1 MATGRNRLAALTG
14 DDTFQFTFSVPVP
27 KFQPP
32 TYQRSEKPEPSS
44 DNSTPDSSC
53 SQLLFSLIPE
63 SHDGDG
69 SDESEIADEEKG
81 QEEDDRAHHESHAK
95 ESPEELMTT
104 AAHPPKAS
112 SGQVVVRRLRTRSVI
127 VSDDAAQKP
136 SRKTTAKRK
145 PIQRK
150 RKADPNDENSHQHL
164 SNAPTTDEDDVHA
177 AAKDE
182 DKAPPTKVRRSWKSR
197 YTDESS
203 ERVGL
208 KETNDRYSFTKGALA
223 AASEIKQDHHDD
235 HSYSTENSLLEM
247 SHHEHSRLEISQL
260 EDSGIENSLEISQLE
275 ESKIETSHLADSHL
289 EFRSGYDYFVG
300 VSEEENDDY
309 GYHGSD
315 EHEGSGVGHI
325 LDASD
330 ALKLIKQR
338 RQERLSK
345 TTNPPPQVDS
355 CESLPPSSLPP
366 AKAERMVPTSK
377 SEDFCYVD
385 SDCEEPPPPDA
396 RNDEDGRKL
405 VYVFRGQRY
414 FTDVDLTEIPWAAA
428 DSEDEDDLQQI
439 RFKPRVLWP
448 DHPEDANSR
457 IKLRD
462 TPVNSRLL

>member
-1 MATGRNRLAALTG
+1 MATGCNRLAALTG

-27 KFQPP
+27 KFNPP
-32 TYQRSEKPEPSS
+32 TYQRPEKPEPSS

-81 QEEDDRAHHESHAK
+81 QEDDDNAHHEPHAK
-95 ESPEELMTT
+95 ESPEDLMPTPDHHSN
-104 AAHPPKAS
+104 ARP
-112 SGQVVVRRLRTRSVI
+112 VVVRTLRTRSVI
-127 VSDDAAQKP
+127 VSDDTAHKP
-136 SRKTTAKRK
+136 SRKTAAKRK
-145 PIQRK
+145 PVQRK
-150 RKADPNDENSHQHL
+150 RKADPNDENSRQRL
-164 SNAPTTDEDDVHA
+164 SNGPTTTDDDEIHA
-177 AAKDE
+177 ADE
-182 DKAPPTKVRRSWKSR
+182 DKLPPTKVRRSWKSR
-197 YTDESS
+197 YAAAES

-208 KETNDRYSFTKGALA
+208 KETNERYSFTKGAVD
-223 AASEIKQDHHDD
+223 AASEIKQDHHHHEE
-235 HSYSTENSLLEM
+235 HSYSTENS
-247 SHHEHSRLEISQL
+247 RLEISQL
-260 EDSGIENSLEISQLE
+260 GDSSIENSLEISRLE
-275 ESKIETSHLADSHL
+275 ESNVENSHLADSHL

-309 GYHGSD
+309 GYNASD
-315 EHEGSGVGHI
+315 EGSGVGHI

-338 RQERLSK
+338 RQDKLSQK
-345 TTNPPPQVDS
+345 THQIDS
-355 CESLPPSSLPP
+355 YESLPPP
-366 AKAERMVPTSK
+366 AQAEKMVPTSK

-385 SDCEEPPPPDA
+385 SDCEEPPPPPPDP